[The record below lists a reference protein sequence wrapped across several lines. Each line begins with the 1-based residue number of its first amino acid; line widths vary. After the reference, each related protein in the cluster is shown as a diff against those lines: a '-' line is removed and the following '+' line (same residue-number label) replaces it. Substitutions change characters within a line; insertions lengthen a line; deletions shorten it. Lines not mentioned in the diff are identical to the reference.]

1 MPWIYNHDRALR
13 GAVEDVGERNGC
25 ALVVNMLDRGHDR
38 RPGSGSDTR
47 RRMEEFE
54 ADALR
59 HHRTG
64 HGHQHH
70 RLRRVV
76 CPNSLGK

>member
-38 RPGSGSDTR
+38 RLGSGSDNC
-47 RRMEEFE
+47 RRME
-54 ADALR
+54 
-59 HHRTG
+59 
-64 HGHQHH
+64 
-70 RLRRVV
+70 
-76 CPNSLGK
+76 